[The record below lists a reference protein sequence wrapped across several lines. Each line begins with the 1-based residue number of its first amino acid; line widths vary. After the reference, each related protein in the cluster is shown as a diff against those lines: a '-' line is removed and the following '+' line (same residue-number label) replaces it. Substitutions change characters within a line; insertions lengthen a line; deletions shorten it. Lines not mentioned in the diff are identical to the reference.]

1 MVKKAASK
9 AGGLG
14 SLGDMKK
21 RVDDTEQ
28 KAKDLLDQAEA
39 LTKIIPGT
47 KDDQLVESIKK
58 QVENVTGKYDK
69 LKDTLSGVTGDN
81 SKKG

>member
-1 MVKKAASK
+1 MAKASK
-9 AGGLG
+9 AGSLG

-47 KDDQLVESIKK
+47 KDDQLVEGIKK

-81 SKKG
+81 SKKD